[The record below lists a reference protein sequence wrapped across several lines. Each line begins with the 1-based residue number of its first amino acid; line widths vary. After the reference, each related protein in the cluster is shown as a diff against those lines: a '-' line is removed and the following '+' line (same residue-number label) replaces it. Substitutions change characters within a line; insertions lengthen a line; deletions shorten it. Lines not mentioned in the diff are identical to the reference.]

1 MISGIKTL
9 YTNFLTQNNL
19 RHKILENQEV
29 KIKYQIW
36 VERKASV

>member
-19 RHKILENQEV
+19 RYKILENQEV